1 VRQRTDAPANRCA
14 NRAMHTTSHSPTPDP
29 STVTPGRG
37 LPKPAPVPGPEPDF
51 PERQDDPDEAEEL
64 ERQQDA

>member
-1 VRQRTDAPANRCA
+1 
-14 NRAMHTTSHSPTPDP
+14 MHTTSHSPTPDP
-29 STVTPGRG
+29 STVTPGRN
-37 LPKPAPVPGPEPDF
+37 LPKPVPVPGGPEPDF